1 MAKNDKGGKRAAD
14 HAQMVLERKALLSS
28 RSDFYLREAYKTL
41 RTNVTFS
48 LADVDGCKVIAVS
61 SSAQSEGK
69 SITAANLALSFAQA
83 GQRVLLIDCDLRKP
97 KIARLLSMSAENG
110 LVNVL
115 MDLNKLKESIGTYED
130 TKLDVLFCGT
140 IPPNPSELLG
150 SERMKELLTLLRG
163 QYDYIVLDTPPINVV
178 TDAVVLRY
186 VVDGYLFVVR
196 ANQSERGEIMHALD
210 QLEYAQAK
218 VLGFALNGVALDS
231 TSYGYSKRRYRRYG
245 YGRYKKYGY
254 SKYGGYGKYGYGK
267 YGGYSAYGYGKGY
280 GYGGYGYGYG
290 YGYETPPK
298 QEEPQREETT
308 AGAAK

>member
-1 MAKNDKGGKRAAD
+1 MAKSNKGGRRAAE
-14 HAQMVLERKALLSS
+14 HAMMALERKALLSN

-48 LADVDGCKVIAVS
+48 LADTDGCKVIAVS

-69 SITAANLALSFAQA
+69 SITAVNLALSFVQA
-83 GQRVLLIDCDLRKP
+83 GQKVLLIDCDLRKP
-97 KIARLLSMSAENG
+97 KIARLLNMSAETG

-115 MDLNKLKESIGTYED
+115 MDSDKLKESVGTYGD
-130 TKLDVLFCGT
+130 TKMDVLFCGT

-150 SERMKELLTLLRG
+150 SERMKELLTRLRE
-163 QYDYIVLDTPPINVV
+163 QYDYIILDTPPINVV

-218 VLGFALNGVALDS
+218 VLGFALNGVALES
-231 TSYGYSKRRYRRYG
+231 TSYGYSKKRYRRYG

-254 SKYGGYGKYGYGK
+254 SKYGYGK
-267 YGGYSAYGYGKGY
+267 YGGYSAYGYDKGYGY

-290 YGYETPPK
+290 YETPPK
-298 QEEPQREETT
+298 PEEPQKKETA
-308 AGAAK
+308 AGAAE

>member
-1 MAKNDKGGKRAAD
+1 MAKNNKGGKRAVD
-14 HAQMVLERKALLSS
+14 HAQIALERKALLSS

-48 LADVDGCKVIAVS
+48 LAGVDGCKVIAVS
-61 SSAQSEGK
+61 SSVQSEGK
-69 SITAANLALSFAQA
+69 SITAVNLAMSFAQA

-97 KIARLLSMSAENG
+97 KIARLLEMSAETG
-110 LVNVL
+110 LVNSL
-115 MDLNKLKESIGTYED
+115 MDATKLEESIVPYED
-130 TKLDVLFCGT
+130 TKLDVLLCGT

-150 SERMKELLTLLRG
+150 SERMKELLVFLRE

-196 ANQSERGEIMHALD
+196 ANQSERGEILHALD

-218 VLGFALNGVALDS
+218 ILGFVLNGVALES
-231 TSYGYSKRRYRRYG
+231 TSYGYSKKRYRRYG

-254 SKYGGYGKYGYGK
+254 GK
-267 YGGYSAYGYGKGY
+267 YGGYSSYGYDR

-290 YGYETPPK
+290 YGYEMPQKPEK
-298 QEEPQREETT
+298 PQQEEK
-308 AGAAK
+308 AAAAKE

>member
-1 MAKNDKGGKRAAD
+1 MAKNDKGEKRTAD
-14 HAQMVLERKALLSS
+14 HAQIALERKMLLST

-48 LADVDGCKVIAVS
+48 LADAYGCKVIAVS
-61 SSAQSEGK
+61 SAQQSEGK
-69 SITAANLALSFAQA
+69 SSTAANLALSFVQA

-97 KIARLLSMSAENG
+97 KIARLLNMSAESG

-115 MDLNKLKESIGTYED
+115 MDLNKLKESIGTYENA
-130 TKLDVLFCGT
+130 KMDVLLCGT

-150 SERMKELLTLLRG
+150 SERMKKLITLLRE
-163 QYDYIVLDTPPINVV
+163 QYDYVVLDTPPINMV

-196 ANQSERGEIMHALD
+196 ANQSGRGEILHALD

-218 VLGFALNGVALDS
+218 VLGFAINGVALES
-231 TSYGYSKRRYRRYG
+231 TSYGYSKKRYRRYG

-254 SKYGGYGKYGYGK
+254 
-267 YGGYSAYGYGKGY
+267 
-280 GYGGYGYGYG
+280 G
-290 YGYETPPK
+290 YGYEAPPK
-298 QEEPQREETT
+298 PEEPQREETT
-308 AGAAK
+308 AGAAKK

>member
-1 MAKNDKGGKRAAD
+1 MATNDKNRKHAAG
-14 HAQMVLERKALLSS
+14 HARGALEQSVLLNS

-48 LADVDGCKVIAVS
+48 LADVDGSKVIAVS

-69 SITAANLALSFAQA
+69 SITAANLALSFTQA
-83 GQRVLLIDCDLRKP
+83 GKRVILIDCDLRKP
-97 KIARLLSMSAENG
+97 KIARLLSMSAEDG
-110 LVNVL
+110 LVNAL
-115 MDLNKLKESIGTYED
+115 MDASKLEESIVPYED
-130 TKLDVLFCGT
+130 TKLDVLLCGT

-150 SERMKELLTLLRG
+150 SERMKQLLALLRG

-178 TDAVVLRY
+178 TDAVVLRS

-196 ANQSERGEIMHALD
+196 ANQSERGEILHALD
-210 QLEYAQAK
+210 QLDYAQAK
-218 VLGFALNGVALDS
+218 VLGFVLNGVALEN
-231 TSYGYSKRRYRRYG
+231 TSYGYSKKRYRRYG
-245 YGRYKKYGY
+245 YGRYKKY
-254 SKYGGYGKYGYGK
+254 GYGKYGYGK
-267 YGGYSAYGYGKGY
+267 YGGYSAYGYDKGY

-298 QEEPQREETT
+298 PEEPQREETT

>member
-14 HAQMVLERKALLSS
+14 HAQMTLERKALLSN

-48 LADVDGCKVIAVS
+48 LADVDGSKVIAVS

-69 SITAANLALSFAQA
+69 SITGANLALSFAQA

-110 LVNVL
+110 LVNAL
-115 MDLNKLKESIGTYED
+115 MDATKLEESIVPYGD
-130 TKLDVLFCGT
+130 TKLDVLLCGT

-150 SERMKELLTLLRG
+150 SERMKELLVFLRE

-178 TDAVVLRY
+178 TDAVVLRS

-196 ANQSERGEIMHALD
+196 ANQSERGEILHALD
-210 QLEYAQAK
+210 QLDYAQAK
-218 VLGFALNGVALDS
+218 VLGFVLNGVALES
-231 TSYGYSKRRYRRYG
+231 TSYGYSKKRYRRYG
-245 YGRYKKYGY
+245 YGRYKKY
-254 SKYGGYGKYGYGK
+254 GYGKYGYGK
-267 YGGYSAYGYGKGY
+267 YGGYSAYGYDKGY

-298 QEEPQREETT
+298 QEEPQKEETT

>member
-14 HAQMVLERKALLSS
+14 HAQMVIERKALLSS

-48 LADVDGCKVIAVS
+48 LADVDGSKVIAVS

-97 KIARLLSMSAENG
+97 KIARLLNMSAENG
-110 LVNVL
+110 LVNAL
-115 MDLNKLKESIGTYED
+115 MDATKLEESIVPYGD
-130 TKLDVLFCGT
+130 TKLDVLLCGT

-150 SERMKELLTLLRG
+150 SERMKELLVFLRE

-178 TDAVVLRY
+178 TDAVVLRS

-196 ANQSERGEIMHALD
+196 ANQSERGEILHALD
-210 QLEYAQAK
+210 QLDYAQAK
-218 VLGFALNGVALDS
+218 VLGFVLNGVALES
-231 TSYGYSKRRYRRYG
+231 TSYGYSKKRYRRYG
-245 YGRYKKYGY
+245 YGRYKKY
-254 SKYGGYGKYGYGK
+254 GYGKYGYGK
-267 YGGYSAYGYGKGY
+267 YGGYSAYGYDKGYGY

-298 QEEPQREETT
+298 QEEPQKEEPT